1 MQCFTKI
8 LPLMLLGV
16 VVFGCGGSGSAAEVE
31 CINDVCP
38 CNEAGIRAAIAFG
51 GGPYTFD
58 CAEPTR
64 VTLGT
69 ELVIE
74 NDVILDGEGNLTLDG
89 NQQRRVFSVPR
100 GVTAELIELNITK
113 GSATE
118 EHGGGI
124 RNEGTLTLL
133 ESTVSE
139 CSAGRESGCRT
150 DDASLLCSEGG
161 AIWNAGS
168 LTLMDTS
175 IVDSTAHFGGG
186 LANRDGVLVVV
197 DSEIRGNS
205 AAGCRGPG
213 GIVCSGGGGI
223 WNSAELM
230 VMNSVVSQSAADWGA
245 GIYTRRTFTM
255 TDSAVFENTAGFDGG
270 GILDFDSLEIVDST
284 VADNIAGQSG
294 GGIANQAGLLELNG
308 TTLSGNIAAAAG
320 GAVFN
325 PAAADA
331 ALVNSTVSGNEA
343 ETGGAVYNEGSLL
356 LTSCTLAA
364 NNASAGTALFDV
376 GTPGASPRLIR
387 STLIDGDCGGEPFG
401 SDGFNIESPGDT
413 CGLDQ
418 PSDQTSAGALGIEA
432 LDDNGG
438 PTQTH
443 ALQQSSVAVDA
454 IPEPDCVDLDGEPMI
469 ADQRGSAR
477 PAGAS
482 SACDV
487 GAFEL
492 QP

>member
-1 MQCFTKI
+1 
-8 LPLMLLGV
+8 
-16 VVFGCGGSGSAAEVE
+16 
-31 CINDVCP
+31 
-38 CNEAGIRAAIAFG
+38 
-51 GGPYTFD
+51 
-58 CAEPTR
+58 
-64 VTLGT
+64 VTLGS

-89 NQQRRVFSVPR
+89 NQQQRVFSVPR
-100 GVTAELIELNITK
+100 GVTAELIELSITN
-113 GSATE
+113 GRETE

-133 ESTVSE
+133 DSTVSQS
-139 CSAGRESGCRT
+139 SAGRESGCRT

-161 AIWNAGS
+161 AIWNTGT
-168 LTLMDTS
+168 LTLSNTS

-186 LANRDGVLVVV
+186 LANREGAMTVI
-197 DSEIRGNS
+197 DSEIRGNL

-223 WNSAELM
+223 WNSAELTM
-230 VMNSVVSQSAADWGA
+230 IKSQVSQSTADWGA

-255 TDSAVFENTAGFDGG
+255 TDSAVFENSAGFDGG
-270 GILDFDSLEIVDST
+270 GILDFETLEIVNST

-294 GGIANQAGLLELNG
+294 GGIANQAGLLELIA

-325 PAAADA
+325 PPGADA
-331 ALVNSTVSGNEA
+331 ELLRSTASGNEA
-343 ETGGAVYNEGSLL
+343 ESGGAIYNGGSLT

-364 NNASAGTALFDV
+364 NEASDGTALFDV
-376 GTPGASPRLIR
+376 GTPGASPRR
-387 STLIDGDCGGEPFG
+387 MKSTLIDGDCSGEAFD
-401 SDGFNIESPGDT
+401 SEGFNIESPGDT
-413 CGLDQ
+413 CGLEQ
-418 PSDQTSAGALGIEA
+418 ASDQTAAAELGIEA

-438 PTQTH
+438 PTETH
-443 ALQQSSVAVDA
+443 ALRANSIALDA
-454 IPEPDCVDLDGEPMI
+454 IPELDCIDLEGQPLMV
-469 ADQRGSAR
+469 DQRGFPR

-482 SACDV
+482 SACDA